1 MKRRRN
7 LPRGCRLFRHLHPVI
22 SARIRGGQ
30 SSGPTPN
37 AIMRCAFR
45 ELSSQY
51 KMAGY
56 RLLCSLALPTIPIPK
71 GTKRLPK
78 TNQSRLSSVAATIAA
93 LSFSCL
99 SAQPQQSRQYTTQDY
114 AAAERFMSYNVNPL
128 ANQGIVRAQWLD
140 DGRFWYRD
148 ANSNGVSYI
157 LVDPVKGTHTSAFDQ
172 IKLAAALK
180 AASEGAIKDD
190 ALHLT
195 ASDLAFS
202 DSDSLLT
209 LTYAGLSYR
218 CELHKDPEV
227 CKRVIPSSEKQAPLT
242 LSPNKKLGAF
252 IRDWNLWVRDIATGK
267 ETQLTTDGIKDYGYA
282 TDNAGWQH
290 SDRAILLWSPDS
302 TRIATFQQDQR
313 KTGEMYLV
321 PVTNGHP
328 KLQAWKYPLVGDE
341 NVTMIERVV
350 IDVATRKLVRLKM
363 PPDQHR
369 STLCDDVA
377 CHGSDWSDVEWCPDN
392 SHLAFVSTSR
402 DHKQEWLRVADT
414 STGDVREVM
423 SETTPKFYESGNG
436 KINWHYLPKSNEILW
451 FSERDD
457 WGNMYLYDLTTGKL
471 KNQITHGP
479 GNVTQVLFVD
489 EKTRTIYFVGVG
501 KEADRDPYFQHF
513 YSVHF
518 DGTGQTLLTP
528 ENADHN
534 IKVSPDGHYFVDT
547 YSTPTQPQTTV
558 VRSSDGQIAM
568 EVAKQDISKLLA
580 YGWVPPISIKVKG
593 RDGKTDLYGLMF
605 KPSTFDPSKKY
616 PIVNSVYPGPQIG
629 SCGSR
634 EFMAAHRDMQ
644 SLAELGFIVVCIDGM
659 GTPFRSKTFHEAY
672 YGNLGDNTI
681 PDQVS
686 GMKDLAA
693 QYPFIDLDRVGMYG
707 HSGGGNATAAA
718 MFNYPDFFKVGIA
731 ESGNHDQRDY
741 EDDWAE
747 KWAGLVV
754 KQPDG
759 SSNYDS
765 QANQNI
771 AKNLKGHLLLAHG
784 TMDDNVPPNNTLI
797 VVDALIKANK
807 DFDLLLIPNVQ
818 HGYGPA
824 SQYMTRRRWDYFVKY
839 LAGAVPPNEYEMKP
853 FSAVTAVLRNG
864 PSALDSTDED
874 F

>member
-1 MKRRRN
+1 M
-7 LPRGCRLFRHLHPVI
+7 FRI
-22 SARIRGGQ
+22 SR
-30 SSGPTPN
+30 SP
-37 AIMRCAFR
+37 
-45 ELSSQY
+45 L
-51 KMAGY
+51 
-56 RLLCSLALPTIPIPK
+56 
-71 GTKRLPK
+71 
-78 TNQSRLSSVAATIAA
+78 TIAVTA
-93 LSFSCL
+93 IAICFA
-99 SAQPQQSRQYTTQDY
+99 SAWGQQPRQYTTEDY
-114 AAAERFMSYNVNPL
+114 AAAEKFMGYNVNPL
-128 ANQGIVRAQWLD
+128 AYQGVVRAQWMD

-148 ANSNGVSYI
+148 ANSNGVSFI
-157 LVDPVKGTHTSAFDQ
+157 LVDPAKGTRTAAFDQ

-180 AASEGAIKDD
+180 AASDGSIKDD
-190 ALHLT
+190 AMHLT

-202 DSDSLLT
+202 DGDSILT
-209 LTYAGLSYR
+209 LTYSGVPFR
-218 CELHKDPEV
+218 CELQKDPAV
-227 CKRVIPSSEKQAPLT
+227 CKRLTPVEASARSSDRAERPGPPT
-242 LSPNKKLGAF
+242 ISPNKKLGAF
-252 IRDWNLWVRDIATGK
+252 IRDWNLWVRDMVTGK
-267 ETQLTTDGIKDYGYA
+267 ETQLTTDGVKDYGYA

-290 SDRAILLWSPDS
+290 SNRAILLWSPDS
-302 TRIATFQQDQR
+302 TKIATFQQDQR

-377 CHGSDWSDVEWCPDN
+377 CRGTNWVDVEWSPDN

-414 STGDVREVM
+414 ATGEVREVM
-423 SETTPKFYESGNG
+423 TETVPKFFESGND
-436 KINWHYLPKSNEILW
+436 KVNWHYLPRSNEILW
-451 FSERDD
+451 FSERHD
-457 WGNMYLYDLTTGKL
+457 WGNMYLYDLATGKL
-471 KNQITHGP
+471 KNQVTHGP
-479 GNVTQVLFVD
+479 GNVTQVLNVD
-489 EKTRTIYFVGVG
+489 EITRKIYFVGVG

-528 ENADHN
+528 ENADHSVR
-534 IKVSPDGHYFVDT
+534 VSPDGHYFVDS
-547 YSTPTQPQTTV
+547 YSTPTQPQITV
-558 VRSSDGQIAM
+558 VRSNDGKLVM
-568 EVAKQDISKLLA
+568 EVAKQDISKLVA
-580 YGWVPPISIKVKG
+580 YGWVAPIPIKVKG
-593 RDGKTDLYGLMF
+593 RDGKTDVYGLMF
-605 KPSTFDPSKKY
+605 KPSTFDASKKY
-616 PIVNSVYPGPQIG
+616 PIINSVYPGPQIG

-634 EFMAAHRDMQ
+634 DFRAAHGDMQ
-644 SLAELGFIVVCIDGM
+644 PLAELGFIVVCIDGM

-672 YGNLGDNTI
+672 FGNLGDNTI

-686 GMKDLAA
+686 GMKDLAS
-693 QYPFIDLDRVGMYG
+693 QYPFIDLDRAGMYG

-784 TMDDNVPPNNTLI
+784 TMDDNVPPNNTLL

-807 DFDLLLIPNVQ
+807 DFDLLLIPNVA
-818 HGYGPA
+818 HGYGAA
-824 SQYMTRRRWDYFVKY
+824 SQYMTRRRWDYFVRY
-839 LAGAVPPNEYEMKP
+839 LTGATPPNEYEMKP
-853 FSAVTAVLRNG
+853 FSAVTAAMRSG
-864 PSALDSTDED
+864 PGDPDSLDED